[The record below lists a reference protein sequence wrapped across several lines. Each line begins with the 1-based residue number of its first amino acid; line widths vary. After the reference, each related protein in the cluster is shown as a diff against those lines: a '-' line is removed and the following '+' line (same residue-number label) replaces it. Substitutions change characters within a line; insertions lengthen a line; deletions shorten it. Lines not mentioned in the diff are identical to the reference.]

1 MIAMAYDADK
11 DAENLEPGPGKRIKA
26 LIGRV
31 AIVTGSDSGI
41 GRAIAEAFALEG
53 ADVAV
58 TYHTDDAGARATAEQ
73 VEAAGS
79 RAHVQSLDVRDEAS
93 VMMLIGSVEETLGLP
108 DILVNCAGIGGSKP
122 FTETSFED
130 FDNVIKT
137 DLYGPFFFCREFVR
151 RRQGRRGGKIIN
163 VTSVHEAIPSPG
175 NAAYGAA
182 KGGLLTLTRSLAM
195 ELAEQRINVNAI
207 APGLIRTPMTMER
220 TDDPEKRAKEMP
232 RIPWHRPG
240 EPWEVARL
248 AVYLASDQADY
259 VTGQSFTIDGGLE
272 MNWGQGA

>member
-1 MIAMAYDADK
+1 VADTTAI
-11 DAENLEPGPGKRIKA
+11 DNEDLEPDAARRAKLLR
-26 LIGRV
+26 GRV

-41 GRAIAEAFALEG
+41 GKAIAQALALEG

-58 TYHTDDAGARATAEQ
+58 TYHSDEDGAKATADQ

-79 RAHVQSLDVRDEAS
+79 RAIVRHLDVRDE
-93 VMMLIGSVEETLGLP
+93 GSVTSLMAATVDDLGVP

-122 FTETSFED
+122 LVETTFED
-130 FDNVIKT
+130 FDHVIKT
-137 DLYGPFFFCREFVR
+137 DLYGPFLFCREFVR
-151 RRQGRRGGKIIN
+151 RRQGRKGGKIIN
-163 VTSVHEAIPSPG
+163 ITSVHEAIPSPG
-175 NAAYGAA
+175 NVSYGAA

-207 APGLIRTPMTMER
+207 APGLIRTPMTVQR
-220 TDDPEKRAKEMP
+220 TDDPEARAKEMP

-248 AVYLASDQADY
+248 AVYLASDEADY